1 MHQSDRI
8 RQMPGAVFLYLS
20 ADGCSLFYWTHECA
34 FPFLSGCKPTNY
46 RFLIFP
52 LLILHFS
59 FPSCDL
65 WGLHFSAKVKRPSQ
79 SCQYRLTLRMSRK
92 NLPLRCQAYFSVR
105 SCPVVPT
112 TFQKQKNNPDGR
124 KQTEQRGNNKFNE

>member
-20 ADGCSLFYWTHECA
+20 ATAAPFSTGHMNVPSLFYQA
-34 FPFLSGCKPTNY
+34 ASPTNY

-79 SCQYRLTLRMSRK
+79 SCQYRLRLRMSRK
-92 NLPLRCQAYFSVR
+92 NLPLRCRAYFSVR

-124 KQTEQRGNNKFNE
+124 KQTEQREK